1 MLGNRMNVYSNF
13 HFLPCEM
20 LGKICEH
27 DVSYFRDLNIVADGC
42 VYFFACKEIQ
52 VQGEYKCAMAND
64 TLGTPTVPSK

>member
-1 MLGNRMNVYSNF
+1 
-13 HFLPCEM
+13 M